1 MSAVPGGRG
10 THAERIG
17 RMCWEEAPFSES
29 RSRSSPDEAPIG
41 RLRHWGRAA
50 LELRQARRG
59 SARIP
64 LRGNPGNASI
74 GKAPG
79 KTSRELGSAV
89 IRASLDV
96 PRRASEKV
104 AGAGAS
110 GKAREEEKSSAPPQP
125 SFSLW
130 QIVQRRISTAE
141 DRMRAFIGGLVIAE
155 WQPEQALLMRWC
167 IHSTTAGSASRK
179 IWMGKRIS

>member
-1 MSAVPGGRG
+1 
-10 THAERIG
+10 
-17 RMCWEEAPFSES
+17 MCWEEAPFPES
-29 RSRSSPDEAPIG
+29 RSRCNPEEAPGG

-50 LELRQARRG
+50 LELRRARRG

-64 LRGNPGNASI
+64 LRGNPINAST

-89 IRASLDV
+89 ICASLDV

-104 AGAGAS
+104 ARAGAS
-110 GKAREEEKSSAPPQP
+110 GKAREEEKSSSPPQP

-130 QIVQRRISTAE
+130 QVGGQELDITGDRWAPVASNSLGKLKGKGKTPALANCPKKKKRR
-141 DRMRAFIGGLVIAE
+141 D
-155 WQPEQALLMRWC
+155 
-167 IHSTTAGSASRK
+167 
-179 IWMGKRIS
+179 

>member
-1 MSAVPGGRG
+1 
-10 THAERIG
+10 
-17 RMCWEEAPFSES
+17 MCWEEALLPES
-29 RSRSSPDEAPIG
+29 RSCYNPDEAPGG

-50 LELRQARRG
+50 PELRRARRG

-64 LRGNPGNASI
+64 LRGNPGNAST

-89 IRASLDV
+89 ISAPFDI

-110 GKAREEEKSSAPPQP
+110 GKAREEEKSPPHPSPPSAYG
-125 SFSLW
+125 
-130 QIVQRRISTAE
+130 R
-141 DRMRAFIGGLVIAE
+141 
-155 WQPEQALLMRWC
+155 
-167 IHSTTAGSASRK
+167 
-179 IWMGKRIS
+179 

>member
-1 MSAVPGGRG
+1 
-10 THAERIG
+10 
-17 RMCWEEAPFSES
+17 MCWEEAPFPAS
-29 RSRSSPDEAPIG
+29 RSRCNPDEAPGG

-50 LELRQARRG
+50 LELRRARRG

-64 LRGNPGNASI
+64 LRGNPGNAST

-79 KTSRELGSAV
+79 KTTRELGSAV
-89 IRASLDV
+89 IRASVDV
-96 PRRASEKV
+96 SRRASEKV

-130 QIVQRRISTAE
+130 QVGGQEITGDRR
-141 DRMRAFIGGLVIAE
+141 D
-155 WQPEQALLMRWC
+155 PEASNSLGKLKGKGKTQALANC
-167 IHSTTAGSASRK
+167 PK
-179 IWMGKRIS
+179 KKKRRD

>member
-1 MSAVPGGRG
+1 
-10 THAERIG
+10 
-17 RMCWEEAPFSES
+17 MCWEEAPFPES
-29 RSRSSPDEAPIG
+29 RSRCNPEEAAGG

-50 LELRQARRG
+50 LELCRARRG

-64 LRGNPGNASI
+64 LRGNPINAST

-110 GKAREEEKSSAPPQP
+110 GKAREEEKSSSPPQP

-130 QIVQRRISTAE
+130 QVG
-141 DRMRAFIGGLVIAE
+141 RAL
-155 WQPEQALLMRWC
+155 
-167 IHSTTAGSASRK
+167 
-179 IWMGKRIS
+179 

>member
-1 MSAVPGGRG
+1 
-10 THAERIG
+10 
-17 RMCWEEAPFSES
+17 MCWEEALLPES
-29 RSRSSPDEAPIG
+29 RSRCNPDEAPGG

-50 LELRQARRG
+50 LELRRARRG

-64 LRGNPGNASI
+64 LRGNPGNAST

-89 IRASLDV
+89 IHAPFDI

-110 GKAREEEKSSAPPQP
+110 GKAREEKSPTPALHQLMAGIDLDMAEYAAHRERHSYVGGDRCCCLLAAK
-125 SFSLW
+125 LRT
-130 QIVQRRISTAE
+130 QRRDICVSSILTA
-141 DRMRAFIGGLVIAE
+141 DGLEATRDA
-155 WQPEQALLMRWC
+155 QTAL
-167 IHSTTAGSASRK
+167 
-179 IWMGKRIS
+179 